1 MSGEGEAHAEAG
13 FGLAL
18 RLGGSLDLPRESATS
33 DAELGLKKLLD
44 TRPPDGNT
52 LGGVIWPSMTRC
64 GLGMISQQK
73 SRESVRVIGLLTS
86 GGDCPGLN
94 AVIRAV
100 VRTIARRDVE
110 VFGFLEG
117 FTGLVEN
124 RFLKLTP
131 EGCSGLLTA
140 GGTIL
145 RTSRNKPHK
154 MPAPDGGVRDM
165 TGAAIETYRRL
176 NLDCLVCL
184 GGGGTQKSA
193 YHLIKEGGLNI
204 VTVPKTIDNDVY
216 GTDICFGYDTGMTIA
231 AEAIDRLHTTASSHH
246 RVMIVEVMGHNAGWL
261 ALGAGVASGADVI
274 LMPEIPYSLDHV
286 AASLL
291 ERMRHGKRFSIVAMA
306 EGAMSAEEAKRFKR
320 GGREKNGARK
330 SEDSPSRPLVS
341 TALAEHLQ
349 EVTGLET
356 RVTALGYLQRGGVPT
371 PTDRLL
377 CTAFGTNCAQLV
389 LERRFGNM
397 VAKRGESFVPVPL
410 SEVAGKRRTVPLDH
424 PLVLAARAV
433 NTCLGDDATA

>member
-1 MSGEGEAHAEAG
+1 MTTRRKE
-13 FGLAL
+13 
-18 RLGGSLDLPRESATS
+18 RE
-33 DAELGLKKLLD
+33 K
-44 TRPPDGNT
+44 
-52 LGGVIWPSMTRC
+52 
-64 GLGMISQQK
+64 
-73 SRESVRVIGLLTS
+73 VRVIGILTS

-100 VRTIARRDVE
+100 VRTVAHQGVE

-124 RFLKLTP
+124 RFLKLTA
-131 EGCSGLLTA
+131 EDCSGLLTV

-154 MPAPDGGVRDM
+154 MPAPDGSFRDM

-193 YHLIKEGGLNI
+193 YHLMKVGGLNV

-216 GTDICFGYDTGMTIA
+216 GTDTCFGYDTGMAIA

-261 ALGAGVASGADVI
+261 ALGAGVAAGADVI
-274 LMPEIPYSLDHV
+274 LIPEIPYSIESV
-286 AASLL
+286 AESLL
-291 ERMRHGKRFSIVAMA
+291 ERMRHGKRFSIVTVA
-306 EGAMSAEEAKRFKR
+306 EGAISIEQAKQAAKNAK
-320 GGREKNGARK
+320 GKGSGKKSDTSPGR
-330 SEDSPSRPLVS
+330 PSVS
-341 TALAEHLQ
+341 IDLAEHLQ

-356 RVTALGYLQRGGVPT
+356 RITSLGYLQRGGIPT

-377 CTAFGTNCAQLV
+377 CTAFGTRCAQFV
-389 LERRFGNM
+389 LERRFGIM
-397 VAKRGESFVPVPL
+397 VAKRGDDFVPVPL

-424 PLVLAARAV
+424 PMIMAARAV
-433 NTCLGDDATA
+433 NTCLGDKAAE